1 MPLNGGDGF
10 IALILGSRS
19 QEDKRPRPYCSQ
31 ESRERRG
38 KRQGQNTGRC
48 SCKKN
53 FRKKVNLE
61 APVVHA
67 PKRQESLR
75 YLSGDIVDS

>member
-1 MPLNGGDGF
+1 
-10 IALILGSRS
+10 
-19 QEDKRPRPYCSQ
+19 
-31 ESRERRG
+31 
-38 KRQGQNTGRC
+38 
-48 SCKKN
+48 
-53 FRKKVNLE
+53 LE